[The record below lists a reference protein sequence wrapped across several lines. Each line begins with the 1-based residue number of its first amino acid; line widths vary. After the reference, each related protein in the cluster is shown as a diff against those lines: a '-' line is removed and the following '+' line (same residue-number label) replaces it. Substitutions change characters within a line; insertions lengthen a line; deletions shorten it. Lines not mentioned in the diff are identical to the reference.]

1 MFPKTK
7 NFLEPQKMVACGFK
21 TCLKSK
27 KKVLKNY
34 VKFSPSLNPFKVAHN
49 VMFVEMIK
57 FSQTEINTEIPD
69 T

>member
-1 MFPKTK
+1 ML
-7 NFLEPQKMVACGFK
+7 N
-21 TCLKSK
+21 
-27 KKVLKNY
+27 
-34 VKFSPSLNPFKVAHN
+34 FSPSLNPFKVEHN